1 MLKKTIK
8 YTDFN
13 GNEVSED
20 FYFNLTKAEVA
31 EMELYATKLDAEGK
45 QTGGMEQMLQAVV
58 NSGSGKLIIDT
69 FKEIVSKSYGVRSED
84 GKRFIKSPQLFEEF
98 TQTAAYSE
106 FFMELITEADSA
118 ADFIKGVMPVEL
130 SAPSDKPTAPP
141 VDTNTP
147 ENY

>member
-31 EMELYATKLDAEGK
+31 EMELSATHLDADGK
-45 QTGGMEQMLQAVV
+45 ASGGMQEMLQSVV
-58 NSGSGKLIIDT
+58 NSGSGKRIIEV
-69 FKEIVSKSYGVRSED
+69 FKEILSKSYGVRSED
-84 GKRFIKSPQLFEEF
+84 GKRFIKSDQLFEEF

-118 ADFIKGVMPVEL
+118 ADFIKGVMPAEL
-130 SAPSDKPTAPP
+130 SAPSDKPAAPP
-141 VDTNTP
+141 VDTQTP

>member
-8 YTDFN
+8 YTDFD

-31 EMELYATKLDAEGK
+31 EMELAQTTLGADGSA
-45 QTGGMEQMLQAVV
+45 TGGMKSMLESIVA
-58 NSGSGKLIIDT
+58 SGSGKRIIDV
-69 FKEIVSKSYGVRSED
+69 FKEILSKSYGIRSED
-84 GKRFIKSPQLFEEF
+84 GKRFIKTPRLFEEF

-106 FFMELITEADSA
+106 FFMQLVTEADA
-118 ADFIKGVMPVEL
+118 AAEFIKGVLPAEL
-130 SAPSDKPTAPP
+130 STPSDKPAAP
-141 VDTNTP
+141 VDSQTP